1 MTQSQD
7 AGEGGVIGPTSFE
20 LFETESGGMI
30 RGSDGEGGT
39 TEIYLSSTDV
49 YVLAR
54 SAHQLRDRLLSQ
66 LAAGRGSVVPRV
78 SVRVVAANLNV
89 DLLVGAVQLSLTD
102 PTGLETTYELSDE
115 VAEFLAERLPA
126 QLTQAKAKRPET
138 KSSEFVRDMQNMNN
152 MAWTRRRS
160 TKPPASTMAW
170 SAGDSFTEKSNRS

>member
-66 LAAGRGSVVPRV
+66 LAAGGGSVVPRV
-78 SVRVVAANLNV
+78 SVGGVGAEGNG
-89 DLLVGAVQLSLTD
+89 DLFVGAVQMSVAC
-102 PTGLETTYELSDE
+102 PTGLETTYEISRE
-115 VAEFLAERLPA
+115 
-126 QLTQAKAKRPET
+126 
-138 KSSEFVRDMQNMNN
+138 
-152 MAWTRRRS
+152 
-160 TKPPASTMAW
+160 
-170 SAGDSFTEKSNRS
+170 GG

>member
-20 LFETESGGMI
+20 LFETESGGIM

-66 LAAGRGSVVPRV
+66 LAAGRGSVVTRG
-78 SVRVVAANLNV
+78 SIGFVARNVYV
-89 DLLVGAVQLSLTD
+89 DLLVGVVESSWT
-102 PTGLETTYELSDE
+102 
-115 VAEFLAERLPA
+115 LP
-126 QLTQAKAKRPET
+126 P
-138 KSSEFVRDMQNMNN
+138 
-152 MAWTRRRS
+152 
-160 TKPPASTMAW
+160 
-170 SAGDSFTEKSNRS
+170 

>member
-1 MTQSQD
+1 MAQSQD

-20 LFETESGGMI
+20 LLETESGGMI

-78 SVRVVAANLNV
+78 SVRVVAANVNV

-126 QLTQAKAKRPET
+126 RLTQAKAKRPET
-138 KSSEFVRDMQNMNN
+138 KQ
-152 MAWTRRRS
+152 
-160 TKPPASTMAW
+160 
-170 SAGDSFTEKSNRS
+170 